1 MGFSGFII
9 RSKHACTFFV
19 TKRHH
24 GRLIDEWVNN
34 KFFNVNERKVSCMKP
49 MISILAMALMV
60 SMAPAQTK
68 TAAPP
73 AAGNRR

>member
-1 MGFSGFII
+1 MDVDSSANGSFFPKDTILSMPDSALKGASGDFLGLDSQNVDLNLI

-34 KFFNVNERKVSCMKP
+34 KFFK
-49 MISILAMALMV
+49 
-60 SMAPAQTK
+60 
-68 TAAPP
+68 
-73 AAGNRR
+73 